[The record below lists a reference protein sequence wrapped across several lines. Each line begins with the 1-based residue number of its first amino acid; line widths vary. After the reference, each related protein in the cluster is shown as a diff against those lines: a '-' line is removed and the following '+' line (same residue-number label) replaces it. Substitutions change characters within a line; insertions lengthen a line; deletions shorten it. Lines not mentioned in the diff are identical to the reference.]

1 MCTLLQFVILIL
13 FSGLTLGL
21 LLLDS
26 LLIKDDSVNRYR
38 EINSLIVINF
48 SVYSNLSLNVSEEIQ
63 D

>member
-26 LLIKDDSVNRYR
+26 LLVKDDSVNRYR